1 MILEA
6 LRATEKEL
14 EDLARAET
22 DPAQYAR
29 FEPICRG
36 PVFALLVLAFAG
48 LMALT
53 VLPQRVIR
61 YWFRRGEPEA
71 RV

>member
-6 LRATEKEL
+6 LRATEKEV

-36 PVFALLVLAFAG
+36 PVFAVFVLVFAG
-48 LMALT
+48 LTALP
-53 VLPQRVIR
+53 VLPLRVIR
-61 YWFRRGEPEA
+61 Y
-71 RV
+71 